1 MGPCTIE
8 VMDGCRPS
16 TSPTGRR
23 GRGRQPEEV
32 RTHTPLDDPLRHQP
46 RAHTPLTT
54 HTQPQQCIF
63 SVATGACSLCKFS
76 RQSGELCTAV
86 AALPITVGPSC
97 LSPRTR
103 SPVSVAVAPNTPPG
117 SEAGVSG
124 PCPSPRDPSPKVL
137 RMGVSLQNYSATH
150 GFQGCLDLLSLGFGH
165 ICFDFLG
172 QGLH

>member
-1 MGPCTIE
+1 MAVDPQTL
-8 VMDGCRPS
+8 
-16 TSPTGRR
+16 PTGRT
-23 GRGRQPEEV
+23 GRGRQPEEGPGH
-32 RTHTPLDDPLRHQP
+32 THTPLDDPLCHQP

-124 PCPSPRDPSPKVL
+124 PCPGPRDTVQKSSERGCHSRTTVPPTASKAAL
-137 RMGVSLQNYSATH
+137 IFSASALATFALISW
-150 GFQGCLDLLSLGFGH
+150 GRDSTS
-165 ICFDFLG
+165 FLA
-172 QGLH
+172 